1 MNNIAIIPARA
12 GSKRLPNKNILKING
27 KSLIEWSINAALQ
40 SKYINKVIVS
50 TDSLDIAEVARL
62 AGAQVPFLRPKKLST
77 DSATT
82 ADVIANVIEYL
93 EEKNEYFDNIV
104 LLQPTSPLRT
114 TKHID
119 DSIALF
125 NTHSAN
131 SVISVTECEHS
142 PLWCNTLPDNLSFNG
157 FIKKSLEKK
166 RSQDLPKYYRIN
178 GAIYIIKKEC
188 FLNEK
193 TFFSKEK
200 SFAFIMDSISSID
213 IDTKLD
219 FIIAETIMTNYEFI

>member
-93 EEKNEYFDNIV
+93 EEKNEHFDNIV

-125 NTHSAN
+125 NAHSAN

-178 GAIYIIKKEC
+178 GAIYIIKKES